1 MSSFGILSIGVVWRD
16 QSIMGRIRQWWY
28 IHFRGSM
35 KSYSSS
41 SVNYI
46 LSISST
52 SSAPVLWQVITL
64 PIGKAGH
71 YSTQSS
77 TQSTLLPLIKYS
89 IDFTPRR
96 SNWHI
101 WISRLNACVKSL
113 TDINYDDVLK
123 VDPPCFQQ
131 LQSVPLWLSKSR
143 TVSNAKNSSPQT
155 HWLVN
160 KQHMPERLVYGPQHQ
175 QQERYASWTRSS
187 SPIFPRNTWRC
198 WTNKHSAF
206 AGLVSIVS
214 PKHR

>member
-1 MSSFGILSIGVVWRD
+1 M
-16 QSIMGRIRQWWY
+16 QSCSNLNVRFSLDNLVTIPHNPAHNQL
-28 IHFRGSM
+28 FC
-35 KSYSSS
+35 
-41 SVNYI
+41 
-46 LSISST
+46 
-52 SSAPVLWQVITL
+52 LWSNI
-64 PIGKAGH
+64 
-71 YSTQSS
+71 
-77 TQSTLLPLIKYS
+77 QSTLHQEDQIGTFGSVDSMLVS
-89 IDFTPRR
+89 
-96 SNWHI
+96 
-101 WISRLNACVKSL
+101 KSL
-113 TDINYDDVLK
+113 TDINNDDVLE

-131 LQSVPLWLSKSR
+131 LHSVPLWLSKSR